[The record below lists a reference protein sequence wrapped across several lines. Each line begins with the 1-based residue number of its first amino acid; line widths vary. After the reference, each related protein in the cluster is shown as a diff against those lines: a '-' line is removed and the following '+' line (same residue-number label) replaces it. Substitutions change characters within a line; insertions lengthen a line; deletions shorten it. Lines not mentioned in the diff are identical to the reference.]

1 MNKNRYDH
9 KQKKC
14 ILRGTKN
21 YVKQRKTFSMDSYE
35 TLDYWTQV
43 SLDSIWREIV
53 LQCIEQHE
61 AENTGQTIDEDTS
74 EWEIVEHTIISEPFW
89 GITVNRN

>member
-1 MNKNRYDH
+1 MYPSGY
-9 KQKKC
+9 KK
-14 ILRGTKN
+14 L
-21 YVKQRKTFSMDSYE
+21 RKTFSMDSYE

-61 AENTGQTIDEDTS
+61 AENTGQMIDEDTS

>member
-1 MNKNRYDH
+1 
-9 KQKKC
+9 
-14 ILRGTKN
+14 
-21 YVKQRKTFSMDSYE
+21 MDSYE
-35 TLDYWTQV
+35 TLYYWTQV

-74 EWEIVEHTIISEPFW
+74 EWEIVEQHEAEYTGQTIDEDTSEWEILEHTIISEPYW